1 MECVIRLY
9 NLGIL
14 PQNFWEE
21 IEADG
26 DEDNSDPGE
35 LAERPSIELY
45 SEAGAPAS
53 TSTSN
58 IGGVLNWFTGNREV
72 EPSPEEREAE
82 KRTLKCIENCNIR
95 DLFRDTKF
103 LQLEALLELVRS
115 ITWTSGGL
123 VRIVFSVI
131 IVMLDVGSKTV
142 NILSPA
148 LYSAST
154 VSFDNASPFQLA

>member
-14 PQNFWEE
+14 PPNFWEV

-26 DEDNSDPGE
+26 DNSDTEE
-35 LAERPSIELY
+35 LNERPSIELY
-45 SEAGAPAS
+45 SEAGAPSS

-58 IGGVLNWFTGNREV
+58 LGGVLNWFTGNKET
-72 EPSPEEREAE
+72 EPTPEEKEAE

-115 ITWTSGGL
+115 ITWASGGL
-123 VRIVFSVI
+123 VCMIHF
-131 IVMLDVGSKTV
+131 
-142 NILSPA
+142 A
-148 LYSAST
+148 
-154 VSFDNASPFQLA
+154 